1 MCDSAR
7 LQHIPCF
14 RIAIAAELQK
24 YADKLIPICIITC
37 VLFLLWYFPTKM
49 KYRVP
54 CITISIPDNIKYKI
68 GLFWDWNFL
77 QLAFS
82 DMCTV
87 NIDEILCPKL
97 SEKLEG
103 QNYSC
108 SRQRNS
114 MRAYGCRPVTTQAEE
129 RQDRNDGQSQD
140 DQKGVNTNTIA
151 LTTPHFLYFLVEKR
165 QEIQRVLSSRAVSLV
180 DVPCLS
186 NRGGPNNKQRSQFWS
201 DKNIMT
207 TEEN

>member
-1 MCDSAR
+1 MCDSAS
-7 LQHIPCF
+7 LLHIPCL

-54 CITISIPDNIKYKI
+54 CTTISIPDNIKYKI

-87 NIDEILCPKL
+87 NIGETLCMKL
-97 SEKLEG
+97 S
-103 QNYSC
+103 
-108 SRQRNS
+108 QRHLKDKIIVAAGRE
-114 MRAYGCRPVTTQAEE
+114 RAYGRRAVTTQAEE
-129 RQDRNDGQSQD
+129 RRDRNDGQSQA

-151 LTTPHFLYFLVEKR
+151 LIQLNFGLTCVF
-165 QEIQRVLSSRAVSLV
+165 EIPCVFCGWE
-180 DVPCLS
+180 VP
-186 NRGGPNNKQRSQFWS
+186 RSAKSAQF
-201 DKNIMT
+201 
-207 TEEN
+207 

>member
-1 MCDSAR
+1 MCDSAS
-7 LQHIPCF
+7 LLHIPCF

-37 VLFLLWYFPTKM
+37 VLFLLWYFPTK
-49 KYRVP
+49 KIYRVP
-54 CITISIPDNIKYKI
+54 CTTISIPDNIKYKT

-87 NIDEILCPKL
+87 NIDETLCLKL
-97 SEKLEG
+97 SKTFEG

-108 SRQRNS
+108 SRQGKS
-114 MRAYGCRPVTTQAEE
+114 MRAWGRRPVTTQAEE
-129 RQDRNDGQSQD
+129 RRDRNDGQLQA

-151 LTTPHFLYFLVEKR
+151 LTTPNFLYFLVENR
-165 QEIQRVLSSRAVSLV
+165 QEMQRVLSSRAASLV

-186 NRGGPNNKQRSQFWS
+186 NRGGPNNKWSSQFWS
-201 DKNIMT
+201 GLPILKG
-207 TEEN
+207 